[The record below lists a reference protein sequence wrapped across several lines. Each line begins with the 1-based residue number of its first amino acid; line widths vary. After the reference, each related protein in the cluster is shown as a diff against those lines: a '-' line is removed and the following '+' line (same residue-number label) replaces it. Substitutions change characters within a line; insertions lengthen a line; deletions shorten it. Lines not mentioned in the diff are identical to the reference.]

1 MIPQA
6 IRVEA
11 AGSLAGQIIG
21 DTSAAPQCT
30 TCGAHLFAE
39 TEVTGYAYRFT
50 YERNLSLAR
59 LYCNEWLHTM
69 FIALISAVVD
79 SRTLSGVSVGLT
91 ETIYNNL
98 LSVAYMSGRSSV
110 RF

>member
-59 LYCNEWLHTM
+59 LYCNECERNPLAHP
-69 FIALISAVVD
+69 
-79 SRTLSGVSVGLT
+79 TLGAHEIVIRMMLRQRHG
-91 ETIYNNL
+91 NL
-98 LSVAYMSGRSSV
+98 LVEDPTVVAYVAPSGGTEC
-110 RF
+110 